1 MSSIYNCVSK
11 RVKSAFRLYQLNT
24 IGYIFTK
31 SLKYLTLRVKPTT
44 LKNKLWAR
52 NLRKLIF

>member
-44 LKNKLWAR
+44 LKNKL
-52 NLRKLIF
+52 